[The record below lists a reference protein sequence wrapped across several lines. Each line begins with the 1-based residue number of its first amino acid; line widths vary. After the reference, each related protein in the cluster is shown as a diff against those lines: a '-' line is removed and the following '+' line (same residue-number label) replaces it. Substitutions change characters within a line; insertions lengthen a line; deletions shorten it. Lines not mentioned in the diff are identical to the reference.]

1 MLFVINQP
9 MLICT
14 ILFICIYQGFNL
26 TSWQSLN
33 NFGSTLTPEETK
45 FLWREIGIEDY
56 VGVGC
61 SRSAPPQNH
70 SGWQIPTSKII

>member
-1 MLFVINQP
+1 MLFVINQQ

-61 SRSAPPQNH
+61 SRSAPSQNH
-70 SGWQIPTSKII
+70 SGWHIPTSKII